1 MASTAL
7 VALTSTAVR
16 EFRRRAWLRQ
26 YRASIKDPF
35 TN

>member
-1 MASTAL
+1 MLRDLIESLKTAM
-7 VALTSTAVR
+7 R
-16 EFRRRAWLRQ
+16 EFRRRTWLRQ

>member
-1 MASTAL
+1 MLHDILESL
-7 VALTSTAVR
+7 KTAVR